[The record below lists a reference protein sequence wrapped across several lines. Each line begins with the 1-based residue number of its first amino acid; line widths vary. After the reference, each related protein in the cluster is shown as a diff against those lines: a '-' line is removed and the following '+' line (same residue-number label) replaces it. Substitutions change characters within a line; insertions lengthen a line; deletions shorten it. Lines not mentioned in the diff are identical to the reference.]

1 MMFLKKNLLI
11 PFTFFITI
19 NGCAQSEN
27 EISVRDLKERIKAD
41 TNHVILDVRTPQELE
56 GELGK
61 IEGVVNIPIQ
71 ELEAR
76 IHELDQYKEKEIAVI
91 CRSGNRS
98 GRAVTILE
106 PLGFNAKNVIGGM
119 IQWNREK
126 EKNND

>member
-1 MMFLKKNLLI
+1 MNLKKNLFIL
-11 PFTFFITI
+11 FTFIAAI

-27 EISVRDLKERIKAD
+27 EISMRDLKERIKAD
-41 TNHVILDVRTPQELE
+41 TNFVIVDVRTPQELE

-61 IEGVVNIPIQ
+61 IDGVINIPIQ

-98 GRAVTILE
+98 GRAVKILV
-106 PLGFNAKNVIGGM
+106 PLGFNAKNVLGGM
-119 IQWNREK
+119 IRWNK
-126 EKNND
+126 ELNENKE

>member
-1 MMFLKKNLLI
+1 MNLKKNLFVL
-11 PFTFFITI
+11 FTFIITI
-19 NGCAQSEN
+19 NGCEQSEN
-27 EISVRDLKERIKAD
+27 EISVRDLKEKIQSD
-41 TNHVILDVRTPQELE
+41 TSLVILDVRTPQELD

-76 IHELDQYKEKEIAVI
+76 IHELDEYKDKEIAVI

-98 GRAVTILE
+98 GRAVKILE

-119 IQWNREK
+119 VQWKKEK